1 MKPEKVSQR
10 RLRALARPKANQ
22 LVRNLATMR
31 STSKSSSG
39 GILKPPVVK
48 RRGKKRPVIKLK
60 TAFKSKLEERI
71 NAQIEA
77 AGLDGNYETQVLR
90 YVVPSRNAR
99 YTPDFPIGRKPIYI
113 EAKGRF
119 RTASERAKMI
129 LVREQN
135 PGVDIRLV
143 FMKASLPIYK
153 GSPTS
158 HGKWAED
165 HGFQFA
171 DGGIIPDAWLVEASQ

>member
-1 MKPEKVSQR
+1 MP
-10 RLRALARPKANQ
+10 
-22 LVRNLATMR
+22 
-31 STSKSSSG
+31 STSNS

-48 RRGKKRPVIKLK
+48 RRGGKRRPVTKLK
-60 TAFKSKLEERI
+60 SAFKSKLEERI

-77 AGLDGNYETQVLR
+77 AGLKGNYETQVLR
-90 YVVPSRNAR
+90 YVVPERKAR

-143 FMKASLPIYK
+143 FQKASLPIYK
-153 GSPTS
+153 GSPTT

-165 HGFQFA
+165 HGFLYA
-171 DGGIIPDAWLVEASQ
+171 DGGIIPDAWLQEALT